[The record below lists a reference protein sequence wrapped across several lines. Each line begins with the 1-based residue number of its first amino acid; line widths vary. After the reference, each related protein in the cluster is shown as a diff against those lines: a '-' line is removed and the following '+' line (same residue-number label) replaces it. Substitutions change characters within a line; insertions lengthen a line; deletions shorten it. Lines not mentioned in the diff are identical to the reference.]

1 LTSFVPHRLL
11 RGPHAQTLAG
21 RFLRSERGVVFR
33 REEWPTP
40 DGDILE
46 VDFADVPGRT
56 WSQLGDRAPIALLL
70 HGLEGSART
79 GYAHQTYKALA
90 ARGVRGVGLNFR
102 SCGGAV
108 PRAKRMYHAGETTD
122 PGLVLAGL
130 RERFGDVPLFAIGFS
145 LGANVLLKLLGE
157 GSPPVQAAAV
167 VSPPFDLSACVGR
180 IEQGFSRV
188 YSLHLTRALK
198 GKLRGRLEDFRGLDI
213 DAPAGLKGRTL
224 RDYDEFVTA
233 PLHGFEG
240 ADDYYARNS
249 SAGFVAGIEVP
260 TLILRSLDDPFLAA
274 DDVPREVIA
283 ENPNIDLRLSEGGG
297 HVAFLASSRRGGV
310 RCWAEETAADWFADL
325 V

>member
-1 LTSFVPHRLL
+1 MTPFVPHRLL

-33 REEWPTP
+33 REQWPTP

-56 WSQLGDRAPIALLL
+56 WSQLGGRAPIALLL

-79 GYAHQTYKALA
+79 GYAHETYKALA
-90 ARGVRGVGLNFR
+90 ERGIRGVGLNFR
-102 SCGGAV
+102 SCGGAT
-108 PRAKRMYHAGETTD
+108 PKAKRMYHAGETSD
-122 PGLVLAGL
+122 PGLVLEGL
-130 RERFGDVPLFAIGFS
+130 HERFGDVPLFAIGFS

-157 GSPPVQAAAV
+157 GSASVQAAAV
-167 VSPPFDLSACVGR
+167 VSPPFDLSACVHR

-188 YSLHLTRALK
+188 YSRHLSRGLK
-198 GKLRGRLEDFRGLDI
+198 GKLRLRLEDFRGLDI

-224 RDYDEFVTA
+224 RDFDQFVTA
-233 PLHGFEG
+233 PLHGFHG
-240 ADDYYARNS
+240 ADDYYARS
-249 SAGFVAGIEVP
+249 SSGGFVAGIQVP

-274 DDVPREVIA
+274 DDVPHEVIA
-283 ENPNIDLRLSEGGG
+283 KSPHLDLRLSEHGG

-310 RCWAEETAADWFADL
+310 RCWAEETAADWFAERI
-325 V
+325 